1 MPAEHPFAR
10 LAGTLPGRPEV
21 PERWLLGSS
30 PQSAIWA
37 AEIGLSYAFAD
48 FINPDGAALAADY
61 RARHATEHRDR
72 ASRTAVAVWAICA
85 ETDEEAQFWRHR
97 AGCQCGCCARA
108 R

>member
-10 LAGTLPGRPEV
+10 LAATLPGRPEI

-48 FINPDGAALAADY
+48 FINPDGAA
-61 RARHATEHRDR
+61 ARRRLPHSPCRGAP
-72 ASRTAVAVWAICA
+72 
-85 ETDEEAQFWRHR
+85 
-97 AGCQCGCCARA
+97 
-108 R
+108 